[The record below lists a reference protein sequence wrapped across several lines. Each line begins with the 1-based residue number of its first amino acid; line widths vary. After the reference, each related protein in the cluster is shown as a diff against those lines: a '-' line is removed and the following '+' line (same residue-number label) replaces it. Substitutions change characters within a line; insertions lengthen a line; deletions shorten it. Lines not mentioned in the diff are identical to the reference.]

1 MTHIYKKYASRATS
15 SPARLFDIRRR
26 RNKGWGRGCFQKD
39 FEFFYEKI
47 FINKSIKNETKE

>member
-1 MTHIYKKYASRATS
+1 MYKKYASRATS

-47 FINKSIKNETKE
+47 FINKSIKNEIKE